1 MIKPILRDIR
11 AVGGVTGVVV
21 LRKRDGFTEHIFPA
35 AFSEDHFKQLY
46 EMLVGAYRGLRGFSR
61 LNLTFERVTIHVF
74 SQNEFL
80 LLVTTQPEVDQRV
93 FEMVVKSKLS
103 ALERMLDMTPIIG
116 ENTPET
122 SPQPAADGAPLQA
135 ILAVLNELS
144 DRLIAETG
152 RARVTHCW
160 WEARKATPHAPDV
173 LTQFSVDPNGHW
185 AIRKGGLRPRESE
198 AGRALAKV
206 TELLLEKLGNL
217 QPVGREALQAIISRH
232 HDHLEGSC
240 FLQHLKSYR
249 PGKVKTHR

>member
-11 AVGGVTGVVV
+11 AIGGVTGVAV

-46 EMLVGAYRGLRGFSR
+46 GMLVEAYRGLRGFSR
-61 LNLTFERVTIHVF
+61 LNLTFERVTIHLF
-74 SQNEFL
+74 SQSEFL

-103 ALERMLDMTPIIG
+103 ALERMLDMTPIVG
-116 ENTPET
+116 ENADDADD
-122 SPQPAADGAPLQA
+122 QPATSGAPLH
-135 ILAVLNELS
+135 AVLGTINELS
-144 DRLIAETG
+144 DGLIAEIG

-160 WEARKATPHAPDV
+160 WEARKTASQAADI

-185 AIRKGGLRPRESE
+185 AVRKGHSHLPEAD
-198 AGRALAKV
+198 AGRALAEV

-217 QPVGREALQAIISRH
+217 QPVGREALYAIVFRNR
-232 HDHLEGSC
+232 DYLEGSS
-240 FLQHLKSYR
+240 FLHHLKSYR
-249 PGKVKTHR
+249 PGKTKTGR

>member
-116 ENTPET
+116 ENMPET
-122 SPQPAADGAPLQA
+122 SPQPAADGMPLRA
-135 ILAVLNELS
+135 VLAALNELS
-144 DRLIAETG
+144 DGLIAEIG
-152 RARVTHCW
+152 RTRVTHCW
-160 WEARKATPHAPDV
+160 WEARKTASHAADI

-185 AIRKGGLRPRESE
+185 AVRKGNSQPRESE
-198 AGRALAKV
+198 AGRALAEV

-217 QPVGREALQAIISRH
+217 QPVGREALYAIIFRH
-232 HDHLEGSC
+232 RDNLEGSS
-240 FLQHLKSYR
+240 FLHHLKSHR
-249 PGKVKTHR
+249 PGKTKAAR